1 MNFTQNGCFDVIIIG
16 AGVVGCAI
24 ARELSKY
31 CLSVAVLEKEPD
43 VGWGTSSRNSGV
55 VHAGF
60 NNKPG
65 TLMAHLCIE
74 GNQGFEAL
82 CRQLDV
88 PYKKQ
93 GKLVVARNHEEILT
107 LEQLKQQGER
117 NGVRNLEIV
126 DAHDLRRLEPNIR
139 GIAALYSQETAV
151 TAPYLLT
158 IALAENALHNGVSF
172 FLNTEVRQITR
183 QNLRAH
189 FKVHTNTGLFSA
201 AYLINSAGLYADKIA
216 EMAGIKGYRIYP
228 CRGEY
233 YILDK
238 HAGSLISRPVYPAP
252 VKGSGGLG
260 VHFTTTVEGVILIG
274 PSAEYIPQRDDLA
287 TTRKIMDLLF
297 EEARDFLPLVSPQ
310 HFIRNYSGLR
320 AKQAPPSEGGF
331 RDYVIEE
338 SRSVPNV
345 INLIGIESPGLTA
358 SGPIAKMVTA
368 MIDAREQLSSNPDFI
383 PTRKGIL
390 RFAEQDEAVKRI
402 LIKQHP
408 DYGEILCRCE
418 RVTRHE
424 VMEALKNPLG
434 AKSLNSIK
442 YRTRAM
448 MGRCQGSF
456 CMMRIINLLMQE
468 TGIRPEDIRLGRP
481 GSYLFPGYLNN
492 I

>member
-201 AYLINSAGLYADKIA
+201 AYLINSAGC
-216 EMAGIKGYRIYP
+216 MPIKSRKWPNKGLSNLSLSR
-228 CRGEY
+228 EY

-260 VHFTTTVEGVILIG
+260 VHFTTTVEGVILIAQAQNISPNAMIWQPPARSWICCLRKPEIFSHSCRRSILFAITPVCG
-274 PSAEYIPQRDDLA
+274 PSKP
-287 TTRKIMDLLF
+287 LL
-297 EEARDFLPLVSPQ
+297 PKV
-310 HFIRNYSGLR
+310 
-320 AKQAPPSEGGF
+320 
-331 RDYVIEE
+331 
-338 SRSVPNV
+338 
-345 INLIGIESPGLTA
+345 A
-358 SGPIAKMVTA
+358 SAIT
-368 MIDAREQLSSNPDFI
+368 
-383 PTRKGIL
+383 
-390 RFAEQDEAVKRI
+390 
-402 LIKQHP
+402 
-408 DYGEILCRCE
+408 
-418 RVTRHE
+418 
-424 VMEALKNPLG
+424 
-434 AKSLNSIK
+434 
-442 YRTRAM
+442 
-448 MGRCQGSF
+448 
-456 CMMRIINLLMQE
+456 
-468 TGIRPEDIRLGRP
+468 
-481 GSYLFPGYLNN
+481 
-492 I
+492 